1 MKRRPRNTPKLR
13 AQVDET
19 AAFLRELWKWCEAY
33 SRQHSLNTE
42 EVNRA
47 LLGTSL
53 LSWRQRGM
61 PKAVWLQLCEDAW
74 DNLPGPTPSN
84 YLGEA

>member
-33 SRQHSLNTE
+33 SRQHSLKTE

-61 PKAVWLQLCEDAW
+61 SKAVWLQLCEDAW